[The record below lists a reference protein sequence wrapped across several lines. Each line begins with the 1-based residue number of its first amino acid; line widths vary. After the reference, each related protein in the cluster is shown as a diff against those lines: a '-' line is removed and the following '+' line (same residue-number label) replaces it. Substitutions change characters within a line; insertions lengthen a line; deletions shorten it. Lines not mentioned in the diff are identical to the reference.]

1 MTDSGFDLGL
11 DDAQRAGVF
20 FVTGD
25 DLDTLTAAAQD
36 AGLLVRRIDLLGC
49 SDKRTLLLRMALA
62 LDFPATA
69 GHNWDAL
76 SDSLRDLS
84 WLPARGHALLFDGAG
99 EMRDA
104 DEESFDTLL
113 SILDEA
119 SADWAGRGQPFWAFL
134 ALREEDFEDMEAA
147 GNDDAAV

>member
-20 FVTGD
+20 FVTSE
-25 DLDTLTAAAQD
+25 DLDTLAAAAQD
-36 AGLLVRRIDLLGC
+36 AGLLARRVDLLGC
-49 SDKRTLLLRMALA
+49 ADKRTLLLRMALA
-62 LDFPATA
+62 LDFPATS

-84 WLPARGHALLFDGAG
+84 WLPARGYALLFDGAG
-99 EMRDA
+99 EMRNA

-119 SADWAGRGQPFWAFL
+119 SADWSDRDQPFWAFL
-134 ALREEDFEDMEAA
+134 ALRDADFEELEA
-147 GNDDAAV
+147 GNDDTAA